1 MRNITWKKKYYDI
14 SACGCA
20 AVCSMHRRHLKINE
34 GAVQQGIA
42 RSVIR
47 FHVLANSNSQ
57 EDQDLKMQ
65 VKADVVEEMQGML
78 KGARSVEESRSV
90 IEENLPQIQSYA
102 NERVK
107 NTVTTIPSA
116 PDW

>member
-1 MRNITWKKKYYDI
+1 MTGGIFHAEYNLEKRNIMI
-14 SACGCA
+14 SVLAAALLC
-20 AVCSMHRRHLKINE
+20 AVCTAGILKINE

-65 VKADVVEEMQGML
+65 VKADVVGRDA
-78 KGARSVEESRSV
+78 GDA
-90 IEENLPQIQSYA
+90 
-102 NERVK
+102 
-107 NTVTTIPSA
+107 
-116 PDW
+116 